1 MNIFKSTVLLSIRYP
16 QRIVKLTLG
25 IALLLLCAFPFV
37 TVDVDPESML
47 SEQEPVRVLHH
58 EVKERMEL
66 YDMLVLGVTHDT
78 HAEGVFNPESLER
91 LSLLAD
97 EITALE
103 GVVAHELLSPG
114 RVDAIEPAG
123 PGTVS
128 FERLMPQIPHD
139 QAAADRVRQRL
150 IDNPFLWET
159 MISTDQKA
167 MAIYIPIIDK
177 DYSWRVAGQIKD
189 KIAAINGPEEYHL
202 AGLPVAEDTFGVE
215 MFIQMAISAPLAML
229 LIGFLIWFFV
239 RNIWMTGAALSLAML
254 SVIITMG
261 LFIATG
267 NTLHI
272 MSSMIPIF
280 IMPIAVLDAVHILSQ
295 FFDGYAGKRQQTLK
309 AVMTELWKPMLFTS
323 LTTAVGFMSLMLAP
337 IPPIQAFGLFTGLG
351 VLIAWLLSMT
361 FMPAFICLIPDKA
374 LADFGAQKSAKQSN
388 LLARALQNILN
399 IGWSRAYWVLGL
411 TVLLSA
417 LAVVGISRLAVN
429 DNPVKWFTAGHE
441 IRQADRLINERFG
454 GSYLVYLSLSQDF
467 AADDT
472 GKLVQQLNS
481 QLANTSE
488 EQALSAWLNE
498 HAPGASDLVGLLN
511 EARQWVQAR
520 ITGEAGLE
528 AVEFSVDDA
537 DLPNF
542 EMEEEGTADT
552 LNSEGQ
558 QNWVRLD
565 QLLESELLRFQ
576 LMKQPTMLGWLDRMA
591 AEVDIGKIHGVQN
604 LVKKVNKE
612 LHEGAASHFQIPDT
626 APKVMESYLSFQS
639 SHDLNRLW
647 HMVTPDY
654 AKATLLIQ
662 LQTGDNQDVAAAVG
676 RLQEWIDLNPPPYQ
690 LNYEWSGLAYL
701 NIIWQEKM
709 VSGMLKAL
717 LGSLVIVLLMMLY
730 LYRNLWWALLSV
742 TPLCLSILLVYGLLG
757 LLGKDYD
764 MPVAVLSALALG
776 LAVDFAIHFITHT
789 RHYAQ
794 QAASPQEAVAHVFGE
809 PGRAIMRNA
818 IVIILGFS
826 PLLIAPLVPYQTVGY
841 LMMAIMLISALATF
855 YLLPAVLSLPVLR
868 PLFFPVDKSQA
879 AALNSTLK

>member
-1 MNIFKSTVLLSIRYP
+1 MNFFKLTVLLSIRYP
-16 QRIVKLTLG
+16 QRILKLTGG
-25 IALLLLCAFPFV
+25 IALLLLCVFPLV
-37 TVDVDPESML
+37 AVDVDPESML

-58 EVKERMEL
+58 EVKTRMEL
-66 YDMLVLGVTHDT
+66 YDMLVLGITHDE
-78 HAEGVFNPESLER
+78 HAEGVFNPESLAR

-97 EITALE
+97 GIAALE

-123 PGTVS
+123 PGTVR
-128 FERLMPQIPHD
+128 FERVMPQIPQD
-139 QAAADRVRQRL
+139 QEAAERVRQRL
-150 IDNPFLWET
+150 TDNPFLWET
-159 MISTDQKA
+159 MVSTDQKA
-167 MAIYIPIIDK
+167 MAIYIPVIDK
-177 DYSWRVAGQIKD
+177 DYSWRVSTQIKG
-189 KIAAINGPEEYHL
+189 KIAAIDGPEKYHL

-239 RNIWMTGAALSLAML
+239 RNLWMTGAALLLAML

-309 AVMTELWKPMLFTS
+309 TVMRELWKPMLFTS
-323 LTTAVGFMSLMLAP
+323 LTTAAGFMSLMLAP

-361 FMPAFICLIPDKA
+361 FMPAFICIIPDKT
-374 LADFGAQKSAKQSN
+374 LVGFGAQASVKRSH
-388 LLARALQNILN
+388 LLALALQKILR

-411 TVLLSA
+411 TVLLSG
-417 LAVVGISRLAVN
+417 LAIVGINRLAVN
-429 DNPVKWFTAGHE
+429 DNPVKWFTSGHD

-454 GSYLVYLSLSQDF
+454 GSYLVYLSLSQAF
-467 AADDT
+467 AAGDT
-472 GKLVQQLNS
+472 AKLMQSLNSKLVNNS
-481 QLANTSE
+481 KE
-488 EQALSAWLNE
+488 EQALREWLE
-498 HAPGASDLVGLLN
+498 QKVPTESDPVVLLN
-511 EARQWVQAR
+511 EARQWVQAQ
-520 ITGEAGLE
+520 INSEVGLE
-528 AVEFSVDDA
+528 TVEFSLDDA
-537 DLPNF
+537 ELPSF
-542 EMEEEGTADT
+542 EMEEDDT
-552 LNSEGQ
+552 DNSSVVLQ
-558 QNWVRLD
+558 QSWVRLD
-565 QLLESELLRFQ
+565 QLLESELLGLQ
-576 LMKQPTMLGWLDRMA
+576 LMKQPEMLSWLDRMA
-591 AEVDIGKIHGVQN
+591 NEVRIGNIHGIQN

-612 LHEGAASHFQIPDT
+612 LHEGDAAHFNIPDT

-647 HMVTPDY
+647 HMITPDY
-654 AKATLLIQ
+654 ARATLLIQ
-662 LQTGDNQDVAAAVG
+662 LKTGDNQDVAAAVE
-676 RLQEWIDLNPPPYQ
+676 RLREWINLNPPPYT

-730 LYRNLWWALLSV
+730 LYRNLWWALLPV
-742 TPLCLSILLVYGLLG
+742 VPLCLSILLVYGLLG

-855 YLLPAVLSLPVLR
+855 YLLPAVLSLAVLR
-868 PLFFPVDKSQA
+868 PFFFPATTKA
-879 AALNSTLK
+879 AVLNTTLK